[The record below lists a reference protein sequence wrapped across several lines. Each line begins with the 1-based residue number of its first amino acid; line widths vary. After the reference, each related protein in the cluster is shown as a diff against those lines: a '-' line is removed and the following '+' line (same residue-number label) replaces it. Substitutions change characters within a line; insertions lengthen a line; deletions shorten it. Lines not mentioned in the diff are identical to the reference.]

1 MKGER
6 DIQVFVLGKDF
17 AFAPIPQRLTALRLL
32 TQS

>member
-1 MKGER
+1 MKGEH

-32 TQS
+32 MQS